1 MWYIS
6 LHSYTCWGPTKAKWG
21 QGRGNGGTF
30 WIKKNQNCFCAMW
43 CIEQHLAHSKY
54 PKGLSKEGSEG
65 RREGKRTGRLCVK
78 PSIPS
83 GAVAQS
89 QESQNSNSV
98 SMLLPECPHT
108 IYWTSL
114 SLRSLI
120 WKMGGLC
127 LSYSE
132 AKVSNSYLHQPL
144 CHHHFHYILHPS
156 IPFNLYSEDQLVSD
170 NLRKATATDV
180 PKTESETFYDLHFHP
195 TDILKCPP
203 TTHSRCSWWTTH
215 TTGHMLF
222 NTQQLDFQCLAL
234 AFFCIRAKSTRGHFA
249 T

>member
-1 MWYIS
+1 
-6 LHSYTCWGPTKAKWG
+6 
-21 QGRGNGGTF
+21 
-30 WIKKNQNCFCAMW
+30 MW

-54 PKGLSKEGSEG
+54 PKCLSKEGREG

-98 SMLLPECPHT
+98 SMLPPECPHT

-120 WKMGGLC
+120 WKMGRLC

-156 IPFNLYSEDQLVSD
+156 IPFNLYSEDHLVSD

-180 PKTESETFYDLHFHP
+180 PKIENERFYDLHFHP
-195 TDILKCPP
+195 TDILKRPP
-203 TTHSRCSWWTTH
+203 TTHSRCSWWATH
-215 TTGHMLF
+215 TTGHMP
-222 NTQQLDFQCLAL
+222 FQYSA
-234 AFFCIRAKSTRGHFA
+234 A
-249 T
+249 

>member
-1 MWYIS
+1 M
-6 LHSYTCWGPTKAKWG
+6 
-21 QGRGNGGTF
+21 
-30 WIKKNQNCFCAMW
+30 
-43 CIEQHLAHSKY
+43 
-54 PKGLSKEGSEG
+54 SKEGREG
-65 RREGKRTGRLCVK
+65 RGEGKRTGRLCAK

-98 SMLLPECPHT
+98 SSLPPECPHT
-108 IYWTSL
+108 MYWTSL

-120 WKMGGLC
+120 GKMGRLC

-132 AKVSNSYLHQPL
+132 TKVGNSYLHQPL

-180 PKTESETFYDLHFHP
+180 PKTENERFYDLHFHP
-195 TDILKCPP
+195 TDILKCPL

-215 TTGHMLF
+215 TTGHMP
-222 NTQQLDFQCLAL
+222 FQYSA
-234 AFFCIRAKSTRGHFA
+234 A
-249 T
+249 